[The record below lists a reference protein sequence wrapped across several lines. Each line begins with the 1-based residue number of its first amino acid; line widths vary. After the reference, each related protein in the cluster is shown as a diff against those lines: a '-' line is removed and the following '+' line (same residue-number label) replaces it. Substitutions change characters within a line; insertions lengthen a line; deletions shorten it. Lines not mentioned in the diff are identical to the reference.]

1 MHAHT
6 DTSDHPPD
14 WPEGPWTHE
23 PDGWIARE
31 PDGYVLLARRVP
43 LMGHWCGYIRVPEGH
58 PWSRAADFIDPVLS
72 GVSVHGGV
80 TFVERMDG
88 AVQIGFDCAHWMDII
103 PGQEA
108 YLSYPQQNGLWGGL
122 PSYKK
127 GRCFYRTLGYVQGE
141 CRRLLTQARGAEI
154 PFAFADLE

>member
-1 MHAHT
+1 MDAQPHT
-6 DTSDHPPD
+6 FGRPTHWPP
-14 WPEGPWTHE
+14 GPWDHE

-43 LMGHWCGYIRVPEGH
+43 DMGHWCGYIRVPEGH
-58 PWSRAADFIDPVLS
+58 PWSRAAGFNDPAVC
-72 GVSVHGGV
+72 GVNVHGGV
-80 TFVERMDG
+80 TFVGRVDG
-88 AVQIGFDCAHWMDII
+88 AVQIGFDCAHWMDIV
-103 PGQEA
+103 PVTEG
-108 YLSYPQQNGLWGGL
+108 YLTEPHTNGLWGGGAG
-122 PSYKK
+122 YKK